1 MSDVESGSGVE
12 GLSPELAPP
21 SEERGHIP
29 ALDGVRAIAILMVIV
44 FHCRFVGLIPPNGDL
59 VDRTTGIGWAGVDL
73 FFVLSGF
80 LITGLLL
87 DAKGGDGYFRSF
99 YARRFLRI
107 FPPYYG
113 FLVAYCIILPR
124 IGAVGLQVPAD
135 YHHWGWNFWTYT
147 VNFAMARS
155 GNFSSAS
162 VAIAW
167 SLAIEEQFYLVWPL
181 VVLTLSRRALMRL
194 CVVLMA
200 AAFLFRLALIATHA
214 SWLAVYTLTPARM
227 DTLAA
232 GAFLA
237 ALARGPARRPV
248 VAGRARAVAVLAG
261 LTVLGLAV
269 TGDGPFVKGKAMQ
282 LVGYSALAL
291 LFAALLWLA
300 VEASP
305 RAWSARLLSSKV
317 MRAVGRYS
325 YTMYLFHYA
334 IILALASR
342 VVSPP
347 HLQSIAGSLLLAEAT
362 WTMLV
367 VTTTFAAAFVSFHVY
382 EKHFLKLKRYFPM
395 PRPASSGSRSG

>member
-1 MSDVESGSGVE
+1 
-12 GLSPELAPP
+12 
-21 SEERGHIP
+21 
-29 ALDGVRAIAILMVIV
+29 
-44 FHCRFVGLIPPNGDL
+44 
-59 VDRTTGIGWAGVDL
+59 
-73 FFVLSGF
+73 
-80 LITGLLL
+80 
-87 DAKGGDGYFRSF
+87 
-99 YARRFLRI
+99 
-107 FPPYYG
+107 
-113 FLVAYCIILPR
+113 
-124 IGAVGLQVPAD
+124 
-135 YHHWGWNFWTYT
+135 
-147 VNFAMARS
+147 
-155 GNFSSAS
+155 
-162 VAIAW
+162 
-167 SLAIEEQFYLVWPL
+167 
-181 VVLTLSRRALMRL
+181 MRL

-342 VVSPP
+342 VV
-347 HLQSIAGSLLLAEAT
+347 IAGSLLLAEAT
-362 WTMLV
+362 WTALV